1 MNKRNIGLIIVFILG
16 IWGGNAV
23 IKLQAEKDQQ
33 PVAAV
38 SASALDQKMSEFT
51 LPDLKGVDHNISEW
65 QGNVIVLNFWA
76 TWCPPCRKETP
87 LFVSLQEQYGQRG
100 LQFIGVAIDDPQK
113 VADFINTYG
122 VNYPMLVGAENAIDI
137 AKQYGNRFG
146 SLPYT
151 VVINRQGK
159 ISHIQYGE
167 FKRDMAEKTI
177 NTLL

>member
-1 MNKRNIGLIIVFILG
+1 MRNIGLLAVFILG
-16 IWGGNAV
+16 IWGGNYAL
-23 IKLQAEKDQQ
+23 KLQTENDQP
-33 PVAAV
+33 PVAT
-38 SASALDQKMSEFT
+38 SPTLNQNMSEFT
-51 LPDLKGVDHNISEW
+51 LPDLNGVQHNITEW
-65 QGNVIVLNFWA
+65 KGNVIVLNFWA

-87 LFVSLQEQYGQRG
+87 LFVSLQEKYGQRG
-100 LQFIGVAIDDPQK
+100 LQFIGVAIDDPDK
-113 VADFINTYG
+113 VADFIDTYG

-167 FKRDMAEKTI
+167 LKRDIAEKTI